1 MARYKIV
8 RYYEQGRKR
17 TIQTGLTLE
26 EAQRHCSD
34 PESSSRKAIG
44 AKAKRITRR
53 NGNWFDGY
61 VKE

>member
-1 MARYKIV
+1 MK
-8 RYYEQGRKR
+8 QGRKR
-17 TIQTGLTLE
+17 TIETGLTLE

-34 PESSSRKAIG
+34 PESSSRKTTG
-44 AKAKRITRR
+44 AKARRITRR